1 MTLYKHTHISR
12 ILVTGALLGL
22 VGCGAG
28 QRPTNSGNF
37 SGAVANESE
46 SESSASHAAVASVKL
61 SSAYARGGTSS
72 KITVNMTRPAPG
84 DGAVV
89 QLKSSDASVVTIP
102 ATVTIPSGQTS
113 ATVEVSAAQVTDART
128 VAISAVYGD
137 TVAGTSLNVGPPTV
151 SEFTVA
157 VQPSSVTIVP
167 GRSAS
172 AKVITKV
179 AAGYNHALQLKVS
192 NVPTGVSVSLVPA
205 LKSASAKVITNVAAG
220 YNHAL
225 QLKVSNVPTGVSV
238 SLVPALIP
246 APGAGTSIA
255 HITVA
260 NTVAPGIYSMLVKAS
275 NGTII
280 QTARLSLTVASS
292 GAGATFQGCW
302 HYNNGHRYQGVRISV
317 ANPGT
322 YPFDAVLYRGA
333 TCDPANFADEFGFD
347 TPLNFGGFGYI
358 FWFRDFADQSDMSA
372 FWHVGN
378 DRSQCVSYAVAP
390 DC

>member
-1 MTLYKHTHISR
+1 MTLYKHTRISR
-12 ILVTGALLGL
+12 ILVAGALLGL

-37 SGAVANESE
+37 SGAVASETE

-72 KITVNMTRPAPG
+72 KITVNMTRPAPS

-137 TVAGTSLNVGPPTV
+137 TVAGTSFSVGPSTV

-167 GRSAS
+167 G
-172 AKVITKV
+172 
-179 AAGYNHALQLKVS
+179 
-192 NVPTGVSVSLVPA
+192 
-205 LKSASAKVITNVAAG
+205 KSASAKVITNVAAG
-220 YNHAL
+220 YSHAL
-225 QLKVSNVPTGVSV
+225 QLKVSNVPGGVSV

-260 NTVAPGIYSMLVKAS
+260 NTVPPGIYSMLVKAS
-275 NGTII
+275 NGTIT

-302 HYNNGHRYQGVRISV
+302 YYNNGHRYQGVRISV

-333 TCDPANFADEFGFD
+333 TCDPANFADEFGFG

>member
-1 MTLYKHTHISR
+1 MTLYTHTHISR
-12 ILVTGALLGL
+12 ILVAGTLLGL
-22 VGCGAG
+22 FGCGAG

-37 SGAVANESE
+37 SGAVASESE
-46 SESSASHAAVASVKL
+46 SEMGASHAAVASVKV
-61 SSAYARGGTSS
+61 SSAYGMGGTAS

-89 QLKSSDASVVTIP
+89 QLKSSDESVVTIP

-113 ATVEVSAAQVTDART
+113 ATVGVSASQVTEATT

-137 TVAGTSLNVGPPTV
+137 TVAGTSLGVGPVGPPTM

-157 VQPSSVTIVP
+157 VQPSSLTIAP
-167 GRSAS
+167 GKSAS
-172 AKVITKV
+172 AKVITTV
-179 AAGYNHALQLKVS
+179 AGYNHALQLKVS
-192 NVPTGVSVSLVPA
+192 NIPTGVSVSLVP
-205 LKSASAKVITNVAAG
+205 T
-220 YNHAL
+220 
-225 QLKVSNVPTGVSV
+225 
-238 SLVPALIP
+238 LIP

-260 NTVAPGIYSMLVKAS
+260 NTVAPGIYSMSVKAS
-275 NGTII
+275 DGTIT
-280 QTARLSLTVASS
+280 QTTRLSLTVASS
-292 GAGATFQGCW
+292 GAGARFQGCW
-302 HYNNGHRYQGVRISV
+302 HYSNGHRYQGVRISV

-347 TPLNFGGFGYI
+347 TPLNFGGFSYI